1 MAARMAFMPPSL
13 RMDSVEKLVCA
24 PVPVQ
29 HHGSILFGCLFWVLR
44 SMVQCFLSF
53 SV

>member
-24 PVPVQ
+24 PVPAQQ
-29 HHGSILFGCLFWVLR
+29 HPLQPQSHAMASLT
-44 SMVQCFLSF
+44 Q
-53 SV
+53 